1 MRVSPEARPGQ
12 WRETHAVTVSFL
24 VVDDHDG
31 FRHQARLLLEE
42 AGYEVVGEAGD
53 AASAVGE
60 ARRLHPDVVLL
71 DVQLPDQDGFA
82 VAEALAGD
90 RTPPAVV
97 LVSGREA
104 GDYAGRIAKC
114 GARGFIA
121 KADLSPESLLRV
133 LTSDDRHD
141 GSAR

>member
-1 MRVSPEARPGQ
+1 
-12 WRETHAVTVSFL
+12 VTVSVL

-71 DVQLPDQDGFA
+71 DVQLPDRDGFA

-90 RTPPAVV
+90 DMAPAVV

-104 GDYAGRIAKC
+104 GDYAGRIASC

-121 KADLSPESLLRV
+121 KAELSPESLLQV
-133 LTSDDRHD
+133 LTGDEGHER
-141 GSAR
+141 RLR